1 MQNYMT
7 MGVCTLFS
15 PGESKIPRKYTS
27 QKTSMNIFWKSFK
40 IFGHKNNEH
49 WFRGYPWHR
58 CVIFRIWFTCK
69 WQKIP
74 NSSKWHAAFSSSSE
88 MTNWGRTIISEFQ
101 KVGRSKG
108 WRRRNPSL
116 FEDISLP
123 EVMYTTLLLTSHWLA
138 LLMAP
143 SSYRGGF

>member
-7 MGVCTLFS
+7 MGVCTLF
-15 PGESKIPRKYTS
+15 PLERVKCQESTHL
-27 QKTSMNIFWKSFK
+27 KTSMNIFWKSFK

-49 WFRGYPWHR
+49 WFRGYPWHQ
-58 CVIFRIWFTCK
+58 CVIFKIWFTCE

-74 NSSKWHAAFSSSSE
+74 NSSNWHAAFSSSSE
-88 MTNWGRTIISEFQ
+88 MTNWGRAIISEFQ

-116 FEDISLP
+116 FEDISLR